1 MAENVKTET
10 EAYYDY
16 LVDFAVKDAEEYGDF
31 EQIIEL
37 LQQRNVAVLRNQKAL
52 DLITTRLRNKKRT
65 KLKSKAV
72 LIKRIKFG
80 YLAWAYHG
88 AGLPKWNDPSVS
100 KKLSAC
106 RKVGK
111 LVNASESLVRKGMTE
126 VEGRPSLR
134 FWIEFGEML
143 QVDGLDKT
151 IENGVDI
158 EKAVHDN
165 IKNYLDH
172 LG

>member
-1 MAENVKTET
+1 
-10 EAYYDY
+10 
-16 LVDFAVKDAEEYGDF
+16 
-31 EQIIEL
+31 
-37 LQQRNVAVLRNQKAL
+37 
-52 DLITTRLRNKKRT
+52 
-65 KLKSKAV
+65 
-72 LIKRIKFG
+72 
-80 YLAWAYHG
+80 
-88 AGLPKWNDPSVS
+88 
-100 KKLSAC
+100 
-106 RKVGK
+106 
-111 LVNASESLVRKGMTE
+111 MTE